1 MQFMTWRAAARWL
14 AAAAA
19 TTFAATAPAQGSA
32 SLEAEMKAAS
42 EAARSTQV
50 LGPADIKLRDQ
61 AALKLPAD
69 YVWIPEPAASQL
81 MRAMGNHPDSRQLG
95 LVFPTGQASWLV
107 VAQYEPSGYIKD
119 DDARDWKVDEMF
131 QSLKEGTEAANKER
145 SQRGFAE
152 LEILGWVQKPS
163 YDSQSHQLVWSMSAR
178 QKQAGEAAAGADT
191 ATSIN
196 YNTYALGREG
206 YISMNLITDLRD
218 IEKDKAHAAA
228 LLGALS
234 FSDGKRYADFNASTD
249 RMAEYG
255 LAALVG
261 GVAAKKLGLFAVM
274 AAFFVKFAKVFLLGG
289 IAALGV
295 IGKFMSRKKPAGT
308 PSNPPQ

>member
-1 MQFMTWRAAARWL
+1 MQFLTWRAAARWL

-19 TTFAATAPAQGSA
+19 ITFAGAAPAQGAA
-32 SLEAEMKAAS
+32 SMEAEMKAAS

-61 AALKLPAD
+61 GLLKLPAD

-131 QSLKEGTEAANKER
+131 QSLKDGTEAANKER
-145 SQRGFAE
+145 SQRGFPE

-178 QKQAGEAAAGADT
+178 HKQQGEASADADAA
-191 ATSIN
+191 SIN

-206 YISMNLITDLRD
+206 YISMNLITDLKD
-218 IEKDKAHAAA
+218 IEKDKSHASA
-228 LLGALS
+228 LLAALS

-249 RMAEYG
+249 HMAEYG

-261 GVAAKKLGLFAVM
+261 GVVVKKLGLFAVM
-274 AAFFVKFAKVFLLGG
+274 AAFFLKFAKVILLGG
-289 IAALGV
+289 IAALAG
-295 IGKFMSRKKPAGT
+295 IGKLMGRKKDAGAG
-308 PSNPPQ
+308 PPQGG

>member
-1 MQFMTWRAAARWL
+1 MQTLTWRAAARCL

-19 TTFAATAPAQGSA
+19 LTFAAAVTAQDASQSA
-32 SLEAEMKAAS
+32 ASMEAEMKAAS

-50 LGPADIKLRDQ
+50 LGPAEIKLRDQ
-61 AALKLPAD
+61 GLLKLPAD
-69 YVWIPEPAASQL
+69 YVWIPEPAASRL

-95 LVFPTGQASWLV
+95 LVFPTGDASWLV

-145 SQRGFAE
+145 SQRGFPE

-163 YDSQSHQLVWSMSAR
+163 YDVQSHQLVWSMSAR
-178 QKQAGEAAAGADT
+178 HKQKGEAPADGDAA
-191 ATSIN
+191 SIN

-206 YISMNLITDLRD
+206 YISMNLITDLKD
-218 IEKDKAHAAA
+218 IEKDKAHASA
-228 LLGALS
+228 LLAALS
-234 FSDGKRYADFNASTD
+234 FNDGKRYADFNASTD
-249 RMAEYG
+249 HMAEYG

-274 AAFFVKFAKVFLLGG
+274 AAFFVKFAKVILVGA
-289 IAALGV
+289 IAAVGA
-295 IGKFMSRKKPAGT
+295 IGKFMGRKKDTQA
-308 PSNPPQ
+308 